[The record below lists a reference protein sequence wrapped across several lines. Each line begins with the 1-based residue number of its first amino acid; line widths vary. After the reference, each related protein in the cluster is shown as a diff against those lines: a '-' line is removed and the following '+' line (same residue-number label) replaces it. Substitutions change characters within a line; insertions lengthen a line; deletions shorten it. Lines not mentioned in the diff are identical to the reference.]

1 VGASPVVSENFA
13 RIPGEVR
20 HRRRLPAVFGRLP
33 LAGRLRVSA
42 MWEAAR
48 LCIAEAQTL
57 AMHRLSPPGF
67 ADRWD
72 DPAQYEDTADSL
84 VLGSVPDDY
93 GQAWHFRITVA
104 APACLGTVRNS
115 VDDAAQIPASDDQLG
130 TRAAT
135 GRSGSR

>member
-1 VGASPVVSENFA
+1 
-13 RIPGEVR
+13 
-20 HRRRLPAVFGRLP
+20 
-33 LAGRLRVSA
+33 
-42 MWEAAR
+42 MWKPAR

-57 AMHRLSPPGF
+57 AMHRLSPAGF
-67 ADRWD
+67 PDRWD

-130 TRAAT
+130 PRAAT
-135 GRSGSR
+135 GEVEVDETWVGGTQAGLRGSRQLSGSRQLKVEKRRWSS